1 VLRDKYPDL
10 YQFLAGRFN
19 QDWDL
24 FGSDD
29 EAVID
34 GFLHEE
40 PREFVDAVRRQI
52 RALMELRL
60 PESELQEAVWGD
72 LGCEYDPT
80 SYGLSM
86 TQWLQAV
93 ASRLDRGRKLVK

>member
-1 VLRDKYPDL
+1 VLRDRYPDL

-40 PREFVDAVRRQI
+40 PREFVDGEWKWILSPKHYDAYVKGVC
-52 RALMELRL
+52 
-60 PESELQEAVWGD
+60 PEE
-72 LGCEYDPT
+72 
-80 SYGLSM
+80 
-86 TQWLQAV
+86 
-93 ASRLDRGRKLVK
+93 